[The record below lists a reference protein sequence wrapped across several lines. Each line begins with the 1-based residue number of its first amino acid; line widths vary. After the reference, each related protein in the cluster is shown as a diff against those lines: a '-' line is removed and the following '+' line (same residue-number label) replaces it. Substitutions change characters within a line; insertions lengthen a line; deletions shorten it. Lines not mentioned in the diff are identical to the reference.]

1 MSNARS
7 RRTNIRARS
16 SSSRNCPRPGPA
28 SCSALR
34 SGKWRR
40 RARRPASPPNKGELF
55 VTTVKGPTLA
65 VVPAGKSE
73 GAQVLQ
79 PSGWPMPKGYANGM
93 AADGRIVVTGGV
105 IGWDAEERLADGF
118 IAQVHQVLSNIAA
131 ILAEAGARPEHLVR
145 LTWYVVDMDEY
156 LANLKA
162 LGRIYREIFGAHY
175 PAMALV
181 QVVRLVEKAARV
193 EIEATAVVPR

>member
-1 MSNARS
+1 MS
-7 RRTNIRARS
+7 
-16 SSSRNCPRPGPA
+16 
-28 SCSALR
+28 
-34 SGKWRR
+34 
-40 RARRPASPPNKGELF
+40 
-55 VTTVKGPTLA
+55 VTTPKGPQLA
-65 VVPAGKSE
+65 VLPGAAEDDLSPR
-73 GAQVLQ
+73 AQVLQ

-93 AADGRIVVTGGV
+93 AAEGRFVVTGGV

-118 IAQVHQVLSNIAA
+118 VAQVRQTLSNIAE

-156 LANLKA
+156 LTNLKE
-162 LGRIYREIFGAHY
+162 LGKIYRTIFGAHY

-193 EIEATAVVPR
+193 EIEATAVIPR

>member
-1 MSNARS
+1 M
-7 RRTNIRARS
+7 
-16 SSSRNCPRPGPA
+16 
-28 SCSALR
+28 
-34 SGKWRR
+34 
-40 RARRPASPPNKGELF
+40 SPPK
-55 VTTVKGPTLA
+55 TPTLS
-65 VVPAGKSE
+65 VVPNKIPDVS
-73 GAQVLQ
+73 QVLQ
-79 PSGWPMPKGYANGM
+79 PGGWPAPKGYANGM

-105 IGWDAEERLADGF
+105 IGWDATGNLADGF
-118 IAQVHQVLSNIAA
+118 VAQVRQTLSNISA
-131 ILAEAGARPEHLVR
+131 ILAEGGAKPEHLVR
-145 LTWYVVDMDEY
+145 LTWYVVDMEEY